1 MPYSLNNFDGR
12 SFTTIED
19 GVVDRQLSSSLNFVG
34 KDVTGYGTYQNDNF
48 LWLLE
53 NFAGTTAPV
62 NKLQGQI
69 WFDKNTSV
77 MKPKVWDGTQ
87 WKTFSMIAAQSTEP
101 DYAQLGDMWFDTDT
115 EQLYVKTAS
124 SFALIGPEK
133 ISGFETTQLKS
144 VAVLDSSS
152 VAHACIVMYANGT
165 IIGVI
170 SSDSFNV
177 KSTEAIYSAGITHV
191 GNGMTFRTGSSVSTD
206 TPYAANTGNET
217 ITGSWTFNNTEGISI
232 ASSRIYTTSS
242 NLVLDSLS
250 DLVIK
255 ASNILPSGT
264 TVLGSA
270 NNKFSKVFTSE
281 ITGGTSLSSVNMT
294 GQFVLGA
301 SSKISPATDGGIAL
315 GANNARWSS
324 VFAKALNA
332 GGSASTGD
340 IIGQWTLDGNSTI
353 DATQGTFKTDTLSAG
368 YATTTGTITGAWK
381 FTDDSSLTF
390 ETGSLTLQTGSLTL
404 QTGDVNV
411 TSGSVK
417 TKGITSGDISTAG
430 TITGNWSLYPGSQFD
445 ASQAAFK
452 ARSLNAG
459 SAATTATITGV
470 WSLIGTSGLKFDTG
484 VLDIT
489 NGTVYSKSISTG
501 ANNVNG
507 DITGTWLY
515 SPNSSINITNG
526 TLYSR
531 SLHAG
536 GSGVNSSIVG
546 NWALQPNST
555 LDVTT
560 GTFKT
565 TSLNA
570 GSSSTAGTIIGN
582 WTVGTGS
589 TFTTRT
595 LNAGSTSTI
604 GTITGNWN
612 LSAGSRLRSTYA
624 DLAEYYSSDVEYEPG
639 TVVSIVQE
647 DTYDVSISSMSN
659 DTTVAGIVT
668 TDPAYVMNSRL
679 EGTRVCIALAG
690 RVPCKAVGPISKG
703 DLLVTSSI
711 PGHAKVCSNYGLGTL
726 IGKSLGKLA
735 EGEIGIVEVMVVR
748 G

>member
-77 MKPKVWDGTQ
+77 MKPKVWDGSQ
-87 WKTFSMIAAQSTEP
+87 WKIFSVIALQDTEP
-101 DYAQLGDMWFDTDT
+101 GYSQLGDLWFDTT
-115 EQLYVKTAS
+115 NEQLYVKNAS
-124 SFALIGPEK
+124 TYSLIGPSK
-133 ISGFETTQLKS
+133 VSGFAETEMKS
-144 VAVLDSSS
+144 ASILDSNST
-152 VAHACIVMYANGT
+152 AHACIIMYTNGNV
-165 IIGVI
+165 IGVI
-170 SSDSFNV
+170 SADSFNV
-177 KSTEAIYSAGITHV
+177 KSTEAIYSAGITQV

-217 ITGSWTFNNTEGISI
+217 ITGSWKFNNTEGISI
-232 ASSRIYTTSS
+232 TSSRIYTTSS
-242 NLVLDSLS
+242 NLILDSLS

-255 ASNILPSGT
+255 ASNIIPSGT

-281 ITGGTSLSSVNMT
+281 ITGGTSLSSVNLT
-294 GQFVLGA
+294 GQFTLGV

-315 GANNARWSS
+315 GANNAKWSS
-324 VFAKALNA
+324 VFTKALNA

-340 IIGQWTLDGNSTI
+340 IIGNWTLEGSSVLDV
-353 DATQGTFKTDTLSAG
+353 TQGTFKTDTLSAG

-381 FTDDSSLTF
+381 FTDDSSLAF
-390 ETGSLTLQTGSLTL
+390 ETGSLTL

-411 TSGSVK
+411 TLGSVK

-430 TITGNWSLYPGSQFD
+430 TITGNWSLYPGSQLD
-445 ASQAAFK
+445 ASQAVFK

-459 SAATTATITGV
+459 SASTTATITGA

-489 NGTVYSKSISTG
+489 NGTIYSKSISTG

-515 SPNSSINITNG
+515 STNSSINITNG
-526 TLYSR
+526 TLYTR

-536 GSGVNSSIVG
+536 GTAVSSAIVG
-546 NWALQPNST
+546 NWALQPSST

-570 GSSSTAGTIIGN
+570 GSPSTTGTIIGN
-582 WTVGTGS
+582 WTIGTGS

-595 LNAGSTSTI
+595 LNAGSTATT
-604 GTITGNWN
+604 GTITGNWS
-612 LSAGSRLRSTYA
+612 LSTGSRLQSTYA
-624 DLAEYYSSDVEYEPG
+624 DLAEYYSSDIEYEPG

-647 DTYDVSISSMSN
+647 DAYEVSISSMSN
-659 DTTVAGIVT
+659 DTAVAGIVT

-703 DLLVTSSI
+703 DLLVTSVI
-711 PGHAKVCSNYGLGTL
+711 PGHVKVCSNYGLGTL

-735 EGEIGIVEVMVVR
+735 DGEIGIIEVMVVR

>member
-34 KDVTGYGTYQNDNF
+34 KDVTGYGEIQNENF
-48 LWLLE
+48 LFLLE
-53 NFAGTTAPV
+53 NFAGQNAPV

-69 WFDKNTSV
+69 WFDKNVSV

-101 DYAQLGDMWFDTDT
+101 GYAQLGDMWFDVDT
-115 EQLYVKTAS
+115 EQLYVKTTS

-133 ISGFETTQLKS
+133 ISGFATTQLKS
-144 VAVLDSSS
+144 VSVLDSSS
-152 VAHACIVMYANGT
+152 VAHACIVMYADGT

-232 ASSRIYTTSS
+232 TSSRIYTTSS

-255 ASNILPSGT
+255 ASNILPYGT

-281 ITGGTSLSSVNMT
+281 LSGGTSISSVNMT

-324 VFAKALNA
+324 VFAKAINA

-390 ETGSLTLQTGSLTL
+390 ETGSLTLQTG
-404 QTGDVNV
+404 DVNV

-417 TKGITSGDISTAG
+417 TKEITSGDISTAG
-430 TITGNWSLYPGSQFD
+430 IITGNWSLYSGSQLD
-445 ASQAAFK
+445 ASQASFK
-452 ARSLNAG
+452 SRSLNAG
-459 SAATTATITGV
+459 SAATTATITGA
-470 WSLIGTSGLKFDTG
+470 WSLLGTSGLKFDTG
-484 VLDIT
+484 VLDVT
-489 NGTVYSKSISTG
+489 NGTIYSKIISTGGSTVNGTITGRWLYDSGSSIDIGNGTFYSKSLNSGLATNS
-501 ANNVNG
+501 AT
-507 DITGTWLY
+507 ITG
-515 SPNSSINITNG
+515 
-526 TLYSR
+526 
-531 SLHAG
+531 
-536 GSGVNSSIVG
+536 
-546 NWALQPNST
+546 NWILQPGST
-555 LDVTT
+555 LDTSQ

-589 TFTTRT
+589 TFTTQT
-595 LNAGSTSTI
+595 LNAGSTSTT

-624 DLAEYYSSDVEYEPG
+624 DLAEYYSSDIEYEPG
-639 TVVSIVQE
+639 TVVSIVRE
-647 DTYDVSISSMSN
+647 DTHDVSISSMSN
-659 DTTVAGIVT
+659 DQAVAGIVT
-668 TDPAYVMNSRL
+668 TNPAYIMNSKL
-679 EGTRVCIALAG
+679 EGTKVCIALAG
-690 RVPCKAVGPISKG
+690 RVPCKAIGPISKG
-703 DLLVTSSI
+703 DLLVTSSM

-735 EGEIGIVEVMVVR
+735 DGEIGIIEVMVVR